1 MQDDARPRTP
11 SVNPGKQRRKY
22 FTTKPY
28 TLEVTNEPASAY
40 RTHPFQSFVCPPSGS
55 THNTRPVKHDITL
68 VPLLQKNASPR
79 LMDAKKAALNGEHMV
94 DDAPTIAQPQPPPP
108 LPPNPAEQPVSLRV
122 LVQRLARSGFAELQ
136 EVVERLS
143 QAPAYSHR
151 PTLLPHLLTIRQHL
165 LQLLILTQY
174 ATKSSEHASLLRSID
189 AYLEGHNLSFH
200 HLVDFELG
208 PLVKEAAA
216 LRTPPPDLEVA
227 LRVFKGLPTTNLG
240 RETEGLVGPP
250 PLTPADV
257 NEALE
262 DLNAQIRWRLAMDDT
277 LPMAWWTTQ
286 DQWIIHDGRVRFVSE
301 ETEGACGWWLEL
313 SLFQSHWY
321 LANFGWTDLLE
332 GNGDE
337 SDGKMGLPAPQFL
350 EVEASMTR
358 SGVFHSPQPLVSIYT
373 FLSYL
378 AAARRHDRLGRAL
391 GNLRWG
397 GTPLWIQLTGP
408 KRQDMRIE
416 YWAGDKAA
424 VEISMKEVEPS
435 AEDRMVCDAEDKVV
449 ASSRIEVRRVWKR
462 EVGGEEVPLRCG
474 GEAVDVIKAAVGLHV
489 RYVVESIAEALGVD
503 GGFTFAMREGKGGTG
518 IGPVVDVT
526 VCEGVSVT
534 ISIDPFTGKKVL
546 SGTIRPNFLRAAES
560 GMNEPAKPVP
570 SYNQAQTGPWANVV
584 EALKKLRFEVV
595 KDGLETR
602 ARFLGWEG
610 HDIRALGLTG
620 DDSLAVGRTVHPTCR
635 AKWASWFS
643 VDADAAAA
651 KGWFIVAVMDRVEG
665 GGAGVGGGVGVRW
678 VLARCAGVE
687 GAWRVKSTELIP
699 EVFAPPVVGDENRKR
714 KRDEEPARP
723 SSGSHARGVPGLEFM
738 AKVKRYAKLRKAL
751 LQAEDGLIAKG
762 VAYDVLD
769 NGDSLREVKVQR
781 VTMKAA
787 SVEGLSMDES
797 PSFENSF
804 VDVLEDGDGVKLVL
818 QGRLK
823 ERVVVPDLAPAE
835 RAEEDVKVVYDV
847 DSGRVTICVADGED
861 AGAMLC
867 RKWAAIAK
875 SVNLVKQ
882 TLAKPSEYFKLIGFQ
897 LGWVRLGYQQG
908 LWVDIGDEIQFGRD
922 GTEGAANPHGLI
934 KRFAGMFSGDLEK
947 LTMLLQLTYPLLTA
961 LESIR
966 STAETDSTISVALAP
981 SLFRIMYTEGPHSLE
996 ICFAPRSEADRTT
1009 ILLLRDAAMKT
1020 RIEKAKGERDFKE
1033 MVWLHDLWQQGIGA
1047 NDGIKPLGRAL
1058 QCRPEKGGSV
1068 LRLIHEKII
1077 AVLRGGTVKQEPLLS
1092 RAYSEP
1098 NAWADDAGLD
1108 RPQLLFMGREIRLEK
1123 ERSKRKN
1130 SKTIYDQNV
1139 QSINHKK
1146 PSNIDIEAST
1156 SQETSI

>member
-1 MQDDARPRTP
+1 
-11 SVNPGKQRRKY
+11 
-22 FTTKPY
+22 
-28 TLEVTNEPASAY
+28 
-40 RTHPFQSFVCPPSGS
+40 
-55 THNTRPVKHDITL
+55 
-68 VPLLQKNASPR
+68 
-79 LMDAKKAALNGEHMV
+79 MDAKKAALNGEHMI
-94 DDAPTIAQPQPPPP
+94 DDAPAISQPP
-108 LPPNPAEQPVSLRV
+108 LPPNPAEQPVPLRV
-122 LVQRLARSGFAELQ
+122 LVQRLVRSGFAELR
-136 EVVERLS
+136 EVVERYIVHISFLLNACLRTLHRLS

-151 PTLLPHLLTIRQHL
+151 PTLLPHLLTIRRHL

-174 ATKSSEHASLLRSID
+174 AAKSSEPVSLLRSID

-200 HLVDFELG
+200 HLIDFELG

-227 LRVFKGLPTTNLG
+227 LRVLKGLPTTNLG
-240 RETEGLVGPP
+240 RETEGLVDPP

-257 NEALE
+257 KEGLDE
-262 DLNAQIRWRLAMDDT
+262 LNAQVRWRLGMDET

-286 DQWIIHDGRVRFVSE
+286 DKWIIHDGRVRFVSE

-313 SLFQSHWY
+313 SLFQSHWF

-332 GNGDE
+332 GNDDE

-397 GTPLWIQLTGP
+397 GTPLHIHLTGP
-408 KRQDMRIE
+408 KLQDMRIE

-435 AEDRMVCDAEDKVV
+435 AEDIMVCEAEDKVV

-462 EVGGEEVPLRCG
+462 EVGGEEVTLKCG
-474 GEAVDVIKAAVGLHV
+474 EEAMDIIKAAVGLHV
-489 RYVVESIAEALGVD
+489 RYVVESIAETLRTDA
-503 GGFTFAMREGKGGTG
+503 GFTFEMREGKGSASG
-518 IGPVVDVT
+518 GPVIEIA
-526 VCEGVSVT
+526 VCEGVSVV

-570 SYNQAQTGPWANVV
+570 SYNQVQTGPWANVV
-584 EALKKLRFEVV
+584 EALRNLRFEVV

-620 DDSLAVGRTVHPTCR
+620 DDIIALGRAVHPACR

-643 VDADAAAA
+643 VDAAA
-651 KGWFIVAVMDRVEG
+651 KGWFIVAVMDRVEES
-665 GGAGVGGGVGVRW
+665 GVGVGVTW

-687 GAWRVKSTELIP
+687 GAWRVKNTELIP
-699 EVFAPPVVGDENRKR
+699 DVLAPSAVGEESRKR

-723 SSGSHARGVPGLEFM
+723 ISGSQARGVPGLEFITR
-738 AKVKRYAKLRKAL
+738 VKRYARLRKAL
-751 LQAEDGLIAKG
+751 LQAEDGLIARG
-762 VAYDVLD
+762 VTYDVLG
-769 NGDSLREVKVQR
+769 NSDSLREVKVHR

-787 SVEGLSMDES
+787 AVEGLSMDES
-797 PSFENSF
+797 PSFENLF
-804 VDVLEDGDGVKLVL
+804 VDVLEDDRDGVNLVL

-823 ERVVVPDLAPAE
+823 DKVVVPDLAPVE
-835 RAEEDVKVVYDV
+835 RAEEDVKVVYDL
-847 DSGRVTICVADGED
+847 DSGRVTLCVADSQD
-861 AGAMLC
+861 AGAALC
-867 RKWAAIAK
+867 KKWAAIAK

-882 TLAKPSEYFKLIGFQ
+882 VLAKPSEYFKLIGFQ

-908 LWVDIGDEIQFGRD
+908 QWVDIGNEVQFGRD
-922 GTEGAANPHGLI
+922 GTEGGANPHGFI
-934 KRFAGMFSGDLEK
+934 KRFANIFSGDLEK
-947 LTMLLQLTYPLLTA
+947 LAMLLQLTHPLLTT
-961 LESIR
+961 LESIGN
-966 STAETDSTISVALAP
+966 TAESDSTVSVALSP
-981 SLFRIMYTEGPHSLE
+981 SLFRITYSEGPHGLE

-1009 ILLLRDAAMKT
+1009 TLLLRDAAMKT
-1020 RIEKAKGERDFKE
+1020 RIEKAKGERDYKE
-1033 MVWLHDLWQQGIGA
+1033 MVWLHDLWQQGVGA

-1058 QCRPEKGGSV
+1058 QCRPEKGGNV

-1077 AVLRGGTVKQEPLLS
+1077 AVLRGGMVKQEP
-1092 RAYSEP
+1092 
-1098 NAWADDAGLD
+1098 
-1108 RPQLLFMGREIRLEK
+1108 M
-1123 ERSKRKN
+1123 
-1130 SKTIYDQNV
+1130 V
-1139 QSINHKK
+1139 
-1146 PSNIDIEAST
+1146 
-1156 SQETSI
+1156 